1 MKKPRNNTIEIN
13 GKLYDARSG
22 QPIKKPTVQSPV
34 KSTTGGKYVDGV
46 RKPAARTA
54 ASKPTSKKA
63 AETAKPK
70 STRQT
75 TRAAAPKAATKPRR
89 SSTLHRRSV
98 KRPKLEVAIQKHV
111 GELAEEVPDT
121 RAGIIPKTDKT
132 RVKRAQKIPRST
144 VIGRFYPNAATTKEA
159 EASQHPLT
167 QHVKKTHTKNVQPK
181 QQRPTTKQPT
191 KNHTH
196 AAAERIVKAHTK
208 THAKRRR
215 LSGYVTTAAVVLLLG
230 GYVAYLNIPDISM
243 RVAANRAGFAAS
255 MPHTPSGYRLSG
267 PIAYSPGQVVV
278 NFNSNT
284 DDRRFSVKQ
293 QPTSW
298 DSLALLENYVAQQSD
313 THATYQDRGLT
324 IYVYDGGNA
333 AWVSDGKMYTVEGKN
348 AQLAINQILDIAAS
362 M

>member
-22 QPIKKPTVQSPV
+22 QPVKTPEAKPAS
-34 KSTTGGKYVDGV
+34 SGKYVDGARKSV
-46 RKPAARTA
+46 TREVAPQKPAAKKTA
-54 ASKPTSKKA
+54 GAVKPTP
-63 AETAKPK
+63 TRQ
-70 STRQT
+70 STRAT
-75 TRAAAPKAATKPRR
+75 APKAATKPKR

-98 KRPKLEVAIQKHV
+98 KRPKLEVAIQKHA
-111 GELAEEVPDT
+111 GELADEVPDT

-132 RVKRAQKIPRST
+132 RVKRVQNIPRST
-144 VIGRFYPNAATTKEA
+144 VIGRFYPNATPAKEA

-167 QHVKKTHTKNVQPK
+167 QHVKKTHAKNVQPK
-181 QQRPTTKQPT
+181 QQRSATKRPAQNP
-191 KNHTH
+191 TH

-208 THAKRRR
+208 AHTKRRR
-215 LSGYVTTAAVVLLLG
+215 LRGYVTTAAVVLLLG
-230 GYVAYLNIPDISM
+230 GYVAYLNIPGISM